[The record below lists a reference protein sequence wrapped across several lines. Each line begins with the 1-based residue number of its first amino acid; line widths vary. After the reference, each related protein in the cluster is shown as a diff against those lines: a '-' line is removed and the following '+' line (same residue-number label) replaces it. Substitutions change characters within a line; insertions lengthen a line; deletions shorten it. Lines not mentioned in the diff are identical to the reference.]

1 MPHLRRLQD
10 FSHWPLTAGIFL
22 RLIASLSLRHQN
34 FVRLRRG
41 KPLVPIFRSSSD
53 LLPIIASQNISH

>member
-41 KPLVPIFRSSSD
+41 KPLVPI
-53 LLPIIASQNISH
+53 IASQNISH